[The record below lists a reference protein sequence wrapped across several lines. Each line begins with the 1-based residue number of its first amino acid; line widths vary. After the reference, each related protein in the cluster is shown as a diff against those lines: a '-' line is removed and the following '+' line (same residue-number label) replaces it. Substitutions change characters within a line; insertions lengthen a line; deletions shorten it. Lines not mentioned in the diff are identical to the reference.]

1 MFNEIISTSTGLG
14 YSISEA
20 KVGSNDFHTYDFS
33 LRLNLAFP
41 WAYISIGDALG
52 FNDYVHVDEST
63 TSKKKRSD
71 VTNTFDIMLTKA
83 VGDLLPF
90 IDRNKSLFINL
101 AYEKVISEANT
112 MNYDYISDSLSISFS
127 KALHLNK

>member
-1 MFNEIISTSTGLG
+1 MIYTYEFNFR
-14 YSISEA
+14 
-20 KVGSNDFHTYDFS
+20 VNF
-33 LRLNLAFP
+33 AFP
-41 WAYISIGDALG
+41 WAYISVGDALG
-52 FNDYVHVDEST
+52 FNDYVHVDTST

-71 VTNTFDIMLTKA
+71 VTNTFDIMVTKA
-83 VGDLLPF
+83 VGDLFPF

-101 AYEKVISEANT
+101 AYEKIYSEANM